1 MVMCEGRLWPR
12 TRVNA
17 YQPDKKLRIR
27 LVLRITEYPAAG
39 ASRMPHPTSSWTL
52 HRPLGVFALPWSR
65 SRNTHTPPVDGKVL
79 TPAIFAFRASPQ
91 TFGAKNAPAGAFFA
105 RIWPYQTRS

>member
-39 ASRMPHPTSSWTL
+39 ASRMPHPTAW
-52 HRPLGVFALPWSR
+52 GM
-65 SRNTHTPPVDGKVL
+65 
-79 TPAIFAFRASPQ
+79 
-91 TFGAKNAPAGAFFA
+91 
-105 RIWPYQTRS
+105 TRTTIHPF